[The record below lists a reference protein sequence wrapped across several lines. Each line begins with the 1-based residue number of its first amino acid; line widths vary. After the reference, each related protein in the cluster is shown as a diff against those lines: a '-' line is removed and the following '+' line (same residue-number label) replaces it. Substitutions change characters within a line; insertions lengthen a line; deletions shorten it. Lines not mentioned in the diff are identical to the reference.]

1 MINGERCAMMS
12 GICLMPLWCV
22 ANLALRVLLELQQIH
37 SLTKVIDQ
45 DNNYD
50 IILCNLYS

>member
-12 GICLMPLWCV
+12 GIYLMLLWCV
-22 ANLALRVLLELQQIH
+22 VNLALWVLLELQQIH